1 MSRNWVAAWG
11 EDGHFEV
18 TNIYSGEK
26 FIIDINKQRCSCN
39 FWGLVGIPCKHA
51 VATIQLKKLKVMDY
65 VDNYY
70 SRDTYDVCYGHKVVS
85 INGMDMWPTIE
96 LDKI

>member
-1 MSRNWVAAWG
+1 
-11 EDGHFEV
+11 
-18 TNIYSGEK
+18 
-26 FIIDINKQRCSCN
+26 
-39 FWGLVGIPCKHA
+39 

-96 LDKI
+96 LDEI